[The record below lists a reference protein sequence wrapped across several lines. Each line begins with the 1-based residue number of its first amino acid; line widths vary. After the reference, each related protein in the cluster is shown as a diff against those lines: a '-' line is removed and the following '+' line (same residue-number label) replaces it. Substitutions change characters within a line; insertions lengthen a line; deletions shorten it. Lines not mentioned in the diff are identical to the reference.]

1 MRMLLAPFVAA
12 TLLAAPA
19 AAAGLTVSDAW
30 VRLPAVSGRP
40 GAAYFTLRAGNSAE
54 TVTGVSSP
62 SAARAELHESGMSGG
77 MMKMAPIKSIALT
90 RGQVVPFQPG
100 GRHVMLFGIDPKVK
114 PGSVVRLGLRL
125 ASGQQIWVAAR
136 TVGAADGPPMHGH
149 NH

>member
-1 MRMLLAPFVAA
+1 MLLIPFAAA
-12 TLLAAPA
+12 TLLATPA

-40 GAAYFTLRAGNSAE
+40 AAAYFTLKAGDRAE

-62 SAARAELHESGMSGG
+62 SATRAELHESGMSGG
-77 MMKMAPIKSIALT
+77 MMKMAPLKSIALT
-90 RGQVVPFQPG
+90 KGQVVPFQPG

-114 PGSVVRLGLRL
+114 PGSLIRLGLRL
-125 ASGQQIWVAAR
+125 ANGQQIWVDAR
-136 TVGAADGPPMHGH
+136 AVGTADGPPMQEH